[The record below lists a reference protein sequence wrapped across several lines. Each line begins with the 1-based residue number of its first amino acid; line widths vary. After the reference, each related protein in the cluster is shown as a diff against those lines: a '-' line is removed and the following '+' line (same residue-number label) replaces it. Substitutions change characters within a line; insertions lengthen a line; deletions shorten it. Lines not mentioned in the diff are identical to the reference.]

1 MHIITSIFERGR
13 YAWIVSSIIFAR
25 DKTVSL
31 ESILN
36 ELDSTILQTLD
47 EGQGEH
53 FQADVL
59 RSAQSAEIS
68 EARMTKDYVLCALT
82 LFLLVF
88 VSTFPVLTPFLEI
101 GEVSTALRLSHL
113 FAIVML
119 FAIGYDSTRYTNSN
133 RVRSGMTMVLLW
145 ITIVTVTVLLG
156 G

>member
-1 MHIITSIFERGR
+1 
-13 YAWIVSSIIFAR
+13 
-25 DKTVSL
+25 
-31 ESILN
+31 
-36 ELDSTILQTLD
+36 
-47 EGQGEH
+47 
-53 FQADVL
+53 
-59 RSAQSAEIS
+59 
-68 EARMTKDYVLCALT
+68 
-82 LFLLVF
+82 